1 MISPAFSVPATEYKA
16 RSDPGDSSTDTMA
29 ETCGTTRGAGNNRA
43 YEDAVNTRINGDLQ
57 EVESDLPE
65 DIRDRALSVFR
76 AAISDK
82 ATVQQAIEK
91 VQKEALVEVETRFKG
106 QRFKVRKL
114 LTRGKCNISF
124 SQGFIKFDYDTSVI
138 TINVNK
144 FGNGNAQFSV
154 GLGVKKMVCPDP
166 FMGRLSDPNMNRK

>member
-1 MISPAFSVPATEYKA
+1 M
-16 RSDPGDSSTDTMA
+16 RSLSHSSCSKLGVGGHRDAGSRMA

-43 YEDAVNTRINGDLQ
+43 YEDAVNTRISGELQ

-76 AAISDK
+76 AAVSDK

-106 QRFKVRKL
+106 QRFKVVYFICRKE
-114 LTRGKCNISF
+114 S
-124 SQGFIKFDYDTSVI
+124 KFY
-138 TINVNK
+138 
-144 FGNGNAQFSV
+144 
-154 GLGVKKMVCPDP
+154 LP
-166 FMGRLSDPNMNRK
+166 FL

>member
-1 MISPAFSVPATEYKA
+1 
-16 RSDPGDSSTDTMA
+16 MA
-29 ETCGTTRGAGNNRA
+29 ENCATTRGAGNNKA
-43 YEDAVNTRINGDLQ
+43 YEDAVNTRIDGDLQ

-82 ATVQQAIEK
+82 ATIQQAIEK

-106 QRFKVRKL
+106 QRFKVRIYSSKQQRRHL
-114 LTRGKCNISF
+114 IGIV
-124 SQGFIKFDYDTSVI
+124 QGFIKFDYDTSVI
-138 TINVNK
+138 SINVNK

-154 GLGVKKMVCPDP
+154 GMGVKKMVCPDP